1 MTIEEKVEELVSD
14 FDLFEDWTDKYE
26 YIISLGKELKGL
38 ELVDKTE
45 ENIVKGCQS
54 KVWLVANLQE
64 GKVRFK
70 ADSDAIIS
78 KGIIAMLIKI
88 LDNESPETIANY
100 NFSFIDEIGLK
111 EHLSPNR
118 SNGLVGMMDKIKLFA
133 HYYTQNK

>member
-1 MTIEEKVEELVSD
+1 
-14 FDLFEDWTDKYE
+14 
-26 YIISLGKELKGL
+26 LKI
-38 ELVDKTE
+38 
-45 ENIVKGCQS
+45 IVKGCQS

-64 GKVRFK
+64 GKVRFN

-100 NFSFIDEIGLK
+100 NFSFVDKIGLK

-118 SNGLVGMMDKIKLFA
+118 SNGLVGMMEKIKTFA
-133 HYYTQNK
+133 QYYNQNK

>member
-1 MTIEEKVEELVSD
+1 
-14 FDLFEDWTDKYE
+14 
-26 YIISLGKELKGL
+26 
-38 ELVDKTE
+38 
-45 ENIVKGCQS
+45 
-54 KVWLVANLQE
+54 
-64 GKVRFK
+64 
-70 ADSDAIIS
+70 
-78 KGIIAMLIKI
+78 MLIKI